1 MNAYPPAVD
10 TLPGLEGEYQDDL
23 RVAWELANIADSIT
37 MDRFEADN
45 LKVKAKPDLT
55 PVSDADLAVERAIR
69 TYLNDHCPTD
79 DIVGEEF
86 GGNADYV
93 GRQWVIDP
101 IDGTKN
107 FVRRVP
113 TWATLIALMVD
124 GIPRM
129 CMISAPALQRRW
141 WAAEGAGAYRCSA
154 NSPAKQ
160 IHVSEV
166 SELRHASIS
175 FSSLIGW
182 KRKNLMDNFINMMNY
197 SWRMRGYGDF
207 FSYCLMAEGAVDV
220 AAEPE
225 VCLWDLAALDI
236 LVREAGGRFSSLDG
250 RPGPHSGEAVA
261 TNALLHDQ
269 VLRAINLGE
278 LPPRD

>member
-10 TLPGLEGEYQDDL
+10 TIPGLEGEYQDDL

-129 CMISAPALQRRW
+129 CVISAPALQRRW

>member
-1 MNAYPPAVD
+1 VNAYPPAVD
-10 TLPGLEGEYQDDL
+10 ALPGLEGEYQDDL

-129 CMISAPALQRRW
+129 CVISAPALQRRW
-141 WAAEGAGAYRCSA
+141 WAAEGAGAYRCCA

>member
-129 CMISAPALQRRW
+129 CVISAPALQRRW

-154 NSPAKQ
+154 DSPAKQ

>member
-10 TLPGLEGEYQDDL
+10 ALPGLEGEYQDDL

-129 CMISAPALQRRW
+129 CVISAPALQRRW

-154 NSPAKQ
+154 DFPAKQ

>member
-129 CMISAPALQRRW
+129 CVISAPALQRRW

-269 VLRAINLGE
+269 VLCAINLGE

>member
-86 GGNADYV
+86 GGNADYD

-129 CMISAPALQRRW
+129 CVISAPALQRRW

>member
-10 TLPGLEGEYQDDL
+10 ALPGLEGEYQDDL

-86 GGNADYV
+86 GGNAGYV

-129 CMISAPALQRRW
+129 CVISAPALQRRW

>member
-1 MNAYPPAVD
+1 VNAYPPAVD
-10 TLPGLEGEYQDDL
+10 ALPGLEGEYQDDL

-129 CMISAPALQRRW
+129 CVISAPALQRRW

-154 NSPAKQ
+154 DSPAKQ

>member
-10 TLPGLEGEYQDDL
+10 ALPGLEGEYQDDL

-113 TWATLIALMVD
+113 TWATLIALMMD

-129 CMISAPALQRRW
+129 CVISAPALQRRW

-154 NSPAKQ
+154 DSPAKQ

>member
-10 TLPGLEGEYQDDL
+10 ALPGLEGEYQDDL

-129 CMISAPALQRRW
+129 CVISTPALQRRW

>member
-10 TLPGLEGEYQDDL
+10 ALPGLEGEYQDDL

-129 CMISAPALQRRW
+129 CVISAPALQRRW
-141 WAAEGAGAYRCSA
+141 WATEGAGAYRCSA

>member
-10 TLPGLEGEYQDDL
+10 ALPGLEGEYQDDL

-101 IDGTKN
+101 IDGTKI

-129 CMISAPALQRRW
+129 CVISAPALQRRW

-154 NSPAKQ
+154 DSPAKQ

-166 SELRHASIS
+166 SDLRHASIS

>member
-10 TLPGLEGEYQDDL
+10 ALPGLEGEYQDDL

-69 TYLNDHCPTD
+69 TYLNNHCPTD

-129 CMISAPALQRRW
+129 CVISAPALQRRW

-154 NSPAKQ
+154 DSPAKQ

>member
-1 MNAYPPAVD
+1 MNAYPPAFN
-10 TLPGLEGEYQDDL
+10 TLPGTEGTYHDDL
-23 RVAWELANIADSIT
+23 RIAWELADIADSIT
-37 MDRFEADN
+37 MDRFEAEN
-45 LKVKAKPDLT
+45 LRMDATPDLT
-55 PVSDADLAVERAIR
+55 PVSAADLAVERAIR
-69 TYLNDHCPTD
+69 THLQEHRPDD

-86 GGNADYV
+86 GGTAEYV

-107 FVRRVP
+107 FVRNVP

-124 GIPRM
+124 GVPRM
-129 CMISAPALQRRW
+129 SVVSAPALHRRW
-141 WAAEGAGAYRCSA
+141 WAAEGAGAYRCCAS
-154 NSPAKQ
+154 SPAKR

-166 SELRHASIS
+166 SNLCHASIS
-175 FSSLIGW
+175 FSSLVGW
-182 KRKNLMDNFINMMNY
+182 KRKNLMENFINMMNY

-207 FSYCLMAEGAVDV
+207 FSYCLLAEGAVDV

-225 VCLWDLAALDI
+225 VCLWDLAALDV

-250 RPGPHSGEAVA
+250 RPGPHNGEAVA
-261 TNALLHDQ
+261 TNGLLHDQ

-278 LPPRD
+278 LPPRK

>member
-1 MNAYPPAVD
+1 
-10 TLPGLEGEYQDDL
+10 
-23 RVAWELANIADSIT
+23 
-37 MDRFEADN
+37 
-45 LKVKAKPDLT
+45 
-55 PVSDADLAVERAIR
+55 
-69 TYLNDHCPTD
+69 
-79 DIVGEEF
+79 
-86 GGNADYV
+86 
-93 GRQWVIDP
+93 
-101 IDGTKN
+101 
-107 FVRRVP
+107 
-113 TWATLIALMVD
+113 MVD

-129 CMISAPALQRRW
+129 CVISAPALQRRW

>member
-10 TLPGLEGEYQDDL
+10 ALPGLEGEYQDDL

-129 CMISAPALQRRW
+129 CVISAPALQRRW

-154 NSPAKQ
+154 DSPAKQ

>member
-10 TLPGLEGEYQDDL
+10 ALPGLEGEYQDDL

-113 TWATLIALMVD
+113 TWATLVALMVD

-129 CMISAPALQRRW
+129 CVISAPALQRRW

-154 NSPAKQ
+154 DFPAKQ

>member
-1 MNAYPPAVD
+1 M
-10 TLPGLEGEYQDDL
+10 EGEYQDDL

-129 CMISAPALQRRW
+129 CVISAPALQRRW

>member
-10 TLPGLEGEYQDDL
+10 ALPGLEGEYQDDL

-129 CMISAPALQRRW
+129 CVISAPALQRRW

-182 KRKNLMDNFINMMNY
+182 KRKNLMNNFINMMNY

>member
-10 TLPGLEGEYQDDL
+10 ALPGLEGEYQDDL

-55 PVSDADLAVERAIR
+55 PVSDADLAVESAIR

-129 CMISAPALQRRW
+129 CVISAPALQRRW

-154 NSPAKQ
+154 DSPAKQ

-261 TNALLHDQ
+261 TNTLLHDQ

>member
-10 TLPGLEGEYQDDL
+10 ALPGLEGEYQDDL

-45 LKVKAKPDLT
+45 LKVKTKPDLT

-129 CMISAPALQRRW
+129 CVISAPALQRRW

>member
-10 TLPGLEGEYQDDL
+10 ALPGLEGEYQDDL

-129 CMISAPALQRRW
+129 CVISAPALQRRW

-278 LPPRD
+278 LPPRG

>member
-10 TLPGLEGEYQDDL
+10 ALPGLEGEYQDDL

-45 LKVKAKPDLT
+45 LQVKAKPDLT

-129 CMISAPALQRRW
+129 CVISAPALQRRW

>member
-10 TLPGLEGEYQDDL
+10 ALPGLEGEYQDDL

-86 GGNADYV
+86 GGNADYD

-129 CMISAPALQRRW
+129 CVISAPALQRRW

-154 NSPAKQ
+154 DSPAKQ

-261 TNALLHDQ
+261 TNTLLHDQ